1 MMRKIFCVLAM
12 ILVSVTIHAQ
22 SIKGKITAN
31 NADQPVAAATVHLL
45 NTGITVLA
53 NNEGVFNIENLA
65 PGSYNIEVTA
75 VGYATAAKQVD
86 VNDKQTTTVDFT
98 LQNVLTRLDAVV
110 VTAEKKEG
118 LLQNTPISITAIGS
132 RQAEAMRLWNSKE
145 ISGYVPN
152 LSAGNSG
159 DGRNVVSI
167 RGITT
172 TSYDPA
178 VTTYIDGVNQFSL
191 DTYIPQL
198 LDIERIEVLRGPQG
212 TLYGR
217 NAMGGV
223 INIITKQPTNP
234 MGGSLEVSMGDY
246 NQKRISSA
254 FYFAPT
260 GFKFSAGASVVFDNR
275 NGYYENDY
283 NNTSF
288 DKQKNMI
295 GNGFIKYKASK
306 NLTITFNIK
315 QQTSENNGAFPM
327 VFGIEDA
334 FKNPFKLNQNATAQM
349 KDETTNLSLSVQ
361 HTGSK
366 VNFSSLLAYQGNHRY
381 YTAPLDGDFSPYD
394 AVTVINNYD
403 GKWNKVKV
411 LTHEFRFS
419 SIQNKKL
426 TWTAGTYFFHQTNPN
441 KQATHFGKDTTGY
454 GVFDTDFSIIN
465 ITEAKNTGVAAYGQ
479 IQYNFTTKLALIAGA
494 RYDYENKELSVR
506 GEYQKD
512 GTEPFV
518 ILPDTA
524 GKKHY
529 SAFSPKLGLQYQATS
544 NTTWFANYSRGFR
557 TGGLTQL
564 SADPS
569 LPPLYPYNP
578 EYSNNI
584 EVGIKN
590 SLLEN
595 RLSVNVT
602 LFITHVTDAQVPT
615 LVLPDAIIVTRNT
628 GKLVSK
634 GAEVELLF
642 KLAKGLQLE
651 YNAGFTNA
659 KYQTLK
665 VPGDG
670 GEVNLEG
677 KKQIFTPASTS
688 MFAAQYGFDI
698 SRQHE
703 IRWFTR
709 AEWFRLGKQYFDL
722 ANTIEQKGYDIVNA
736 RTGISVHQFDLFFW
750 TRNLFN
756 KKYIEYAYDFG
767 AVHLGNPATYGVT
780 AKIRF

>member
-1 MMRKIFCVLAM
+1 MRKSFFIAT
-12 ILVSVTIHAQ
+12 ILLLSVTIHAQ
-22 SIKGKITAN
+22 TITGKISGAN
-31 NADQPVAAATVHLL
+31 SQPIPGATVHLL
-45 NTGITVLA
+45 NTAVSVVASENG
-53 NNEGVFNIENLA
+53 EYKIEQIA
-65 PGSYNIEVTA
+65 AGSYSLEVTA
-75 VGYATAAKQVD
+75 VGYAAAVKTVE
-86 VNDKQTTTVDFT
+86 VNGNIVANISMQSIMT
-98 LQNVLTRLDAVV
+98 QLDAVV

-118 LLQNTPISITAIGS
+118 LLQNTPISITAISS

-223 INIITKQPTNP
+223 INIITKQPTNTFK
-234 MGGSLEVSMGDY
+234 GFAEVSVGNH
-246 NQKRISSA
+246 NQQRYTAGIS
-254 FYFAPT
+254 APLVKNKLFF
-260 GFKFSAGASVVFDNR
+260 GIAGMFSKR
-275 NGYYENDY
+275 NGFYTNEF
-283 NNTSF
+283 NTSSF
-288 DKQKNMI
+288 DKQKEF
-295 GNGFIKYKASK
+295 GVNGYLKYLPARNWDITLNVK
-306 NLTITFNIK
+306 NQLNK
-315 QQTSENNGAFPM
+315 NDGAFPM
-327 VFGIEDA
+327 VNGVEDA
-334 FKNPFKLNQNATAQM
+334 FNNPFKLNQNATARM
-349 KDETTNLSLSVQ
+349 NDKTLNASLAV
-361 HTGSK
+361 HHNGSK
-366 VNFSSLLAYQGNHRY
+366 VNFTSLLAWQTNHRY
-381 YTAPLDGDFSPYD
+381 YAGPLDGDFSPLD
-394 AVTVINNYD
+394 AVTIINNYD
-403 GKWNKVKV
+403 GKWNKVKA
-411 LTHEFRFS
+411 LTHEFRFTS
-419 SIQNKKL
+419 VQNKKL
-426 TWTAGTYFFHQTNPN
+426 NWTAGTYFFRQTNPN
-441 KQATHFGKDTTGY
+441 KQATHFGKDAGLL
-454 GVFDTDFSIIN
+454 GVPDTDFATIN
-465 ITEAKNTGVAAYGQ
+465 TTEATNTGIAVYGQ
-479 IQYNFTTKLALIAGA
+479 LQYNLTKQLSVIAGG
-494 RYDYENKELSVR
+494 RYDYENKELKVR

-512 GTEPFV
+512 GTDAFV
-518 ILPDTA
+518 ILPDTM

-529 SAFSPKLGLQYQATS
+529 NAFSPKLGLQYQATT

-564 SADPS
+564 SSDPS
-569 LPPLYPYNP
+569 QPPLYPYNP

-584 EVGIKN
+584 EAGIKN
-590 SLLEN
+590 SLLDN

-642 KLAKGLQLE
+642 KPVKGLQLE

-659 KYQTLK
+659 KYQSLK
-665 VPGDG
+665 VGANG
-670 GEVNLEG
+670 EEVNLEG
-677 KKQIFTPASTS
+677 KKQIFTPSSTS
-688 MFAAQYGFDI
+688 MFAAQYGFNLSRDI
-698 SRQHE
+698 K
-703 IRWFTR
+703 WFTR
-709 AEWFRLGKQYFDL
+709 AEWFNFGKQYFDL
-722 ANTIEQKGYDIVNA
+722 ANTIEQKGYNIVNA
-736 RTGISVHQFDLFFW
+736 RTGISFRQFDFFFW
-750 TRNLFN
+750 TRNMFN

>member
-1 MMRKIFCVLAM
+1 MMRKLFCILA
-12 ILVSVTIHAQ
+12 LLLSVTIHAQ
-22 SIKGKITAN
+22 TIKGKITAN
-31 NADQPVAAATVHLL
+31 TANQPVAGATVHLL
-45 NTGITVLA
+45 NTGVSVLA
-53 NNEGVFNIENLA
+53 NNDGVYSIDNLL
-65 PGSYNIEVTA
+65 PGTYNIEVTA
-75 VGYATAAKQVD
+75 VGFATAAKQVD
-86 VNDKQTTTVDFT
+86 VNDRQISTADFK
-98 LQNVLTRLDAVV
+98 LQNVLTQLDAVV
-110 VTAEKKEG
+110 VTAEKREG
-118 LLQNTPISITAIGS
+118 LLQNTPISITAISS
-132 RQAEAMRLWNSKE
+132 RQAESMRLWNSKE

-152 LSAGNSG
+152 LFAGNSG

-223 INIITKQPTNP
+223 INIITKQPTNNLKGFAEIT
-234 MGGSLEVSMGDY
+234 MGNY
-246 NQKRISSA
+246 NQQRLTAGISAPLVKNKLFFGIAGMFSKRD
-254 FYFAPT
+254 
-260 GFKFSAGASVVFDNR
+260 GF
-275 NGYYENDY
+275 YENEF
-283 NNTSF
+283 NNSSF
-288 DKQKNMI
+288 DKQKEF
-295 GNGFIKYKASK
+295 GVNGYLKYLPARNWDVTLNVK
-306 NLTITFNIK
+306 NQLNK
-315 QQTSENNGAFPM
+315 NDGSFPM
-327 VFGIEDA
+327 VNGVDDA
-334 FKNPFKLNQNATAQM
+334 FSNPFKLNQNAT
-349 KDETTNLSLSVQ
+349 TTMEDKTFNTSLSVH
-361 HTGSK
+361 HTGRA
-366 VNFSSLLAYQGNHRY
+366 VNFTSLLAYQTNHRY
-381 YTAPLDGDFSPYD
+381 YKTPIDGDFSPLD
-394 AVTVINNYD
+394 IVTVINNYD
-403 GKWNKVKV
+403 GKWNKVNV

-419 SIQNKKL
+419 SVQNKKL
-426 TWTAGTYFFHQTNPN
+426 NWTAGTYFFHQDNPN
-441 KQATHFGKDTTGY
+441 KQATHYGKDAGIY
-454 GVFDTDFSIIN
+454 QLPDVDFSTIN
-465 ITEAKNTGVAAYGQ
+465 ITEAKNTGIAFYGQ
-479 IQYNFTTKLALIAGA
+479 VQYNLTNKFALIAGA
-494 RYDYENKELSVR
+494 RYDYENKKMNVR
-506 GEYQKD
+506 GEFQKD
-512 GTEPFV
+512 GTDAFV
-518 ILPDTA
+518 IVPDTA
-524 GKKHY
+524 GKVHY
-529 SAFSPKLGLQYQATS
+529 SAFSPKLGLQYQAAT
-544 NTTWFANYSRGFR
+544 NTTWFVNYSRGFR

-569 LPPLYPYNP
+569 SQPPLYPYNP

-584 EVGIKN
+584 EAGIKN

-602 LFITHVTDAQVPT
+602 LFVTYVRDAQVPT
-615 LVLPDAIIVTRNT
+615 LVLPAAIVVTKNA
-628 GKLVSK
+628 GKLESK

-642 KLAKGLQLE
+642 KPVKGLQLE

-688 MFAAQYGFDI
+688 MFAAQYGFDL

-709 AEWFRLGKQYFDL
+709 AEWFNFGKQYFDL
-722 ANTIEQKGYDIVNA
+722 ANTIEQKGYNIVNA
-736 RTGISVHQFDLFFW
+736 RTGISIHQFDFFFW